1 MSGRYDIAVIG
12 GGIHGVGVAQAAAAA
27 GYSVLLIE
35 RRALAAGTSSH
46 SSKLIHGGLRYLESG
61 QFGLVRESLRERDI
75 LLRIAPDLVR
85 LVAFHIPIYADTSR
99 RPWTIRAGLSLY
111 ALLGG
116 LKNSARFQ
124 SLPRAQWD
132 RLDGLDTRRL
142 QHVFRYRDGQT
153 DDAALTRAVWNS
165 AQALGAELVCP
176 ATFLGAERTADG
188 FQVRY
193 VAAGREAA
201 CRAVALV
208 NAAGPWAH
216 EVLASIT
223 PQPAMP
229 AVELVQG
236 THAVFPGVLE
246 HGIYYVEAPR
256 DRRAVLVMP
265 WQGNILVGTTE
276 RSYRG
281 DPDAVQATPAEI
293 DYLSET
299 FRHYFPWRPAE
310 VSASFCGLRVLP
322 AAGRPIFKRSRETLL
337 SADAATP
344 ALVTV
349 VGGKLAGYRV
359 TAARVVNMLKP
370 ALPDRAARADTARL
384 GLHAR

>member
-1 MSGRYDIAVIG
+1 VNGQYDVVVIG

-27 GYSVLLIE
+27 SYSVLLIE
-35 RRALAAGTSSH
+35 RSALAAGTSSR

-85 LVAFHIPIYADTSR
+85 LVAFHIPIYPGTSR

-116 LKNSARFQ
+116 LIESTRFQ
-124 SLPRAQWD
+124 SLPRTQWG

-142 QHVFRYRDGQT
+142 QHVFRYWDGQT
-153 DDAALTRAVWNS
+153 DDAALTRAVWRS
-165 AQALGAELVCP
+165 AEALGAELVCP
-176 ATFLGAERTADG
+176 ATFLGAERIAEG

-193 VAAGREAA
+193 VVAGREAA
-201 CRAVALV
+201 CHAAALV

-216 EVLASIT
+216 EVSAGIT
-223 PQPAMP
+223 PPTAMP

-236 THAVFPGVLE
+236 THVLLPGVIE
-246 HGIYYVEAPR
+246 HGIYFVEAPR

-281 DPDAVQATPAEI
+281 DPDAALATPAEI
-293 DYLSET
+293 DYLRET
-299 FRHYFPWRPAE
+299 FSHYFPGRAAD

-322 AAGRPIFKRSRETLL
+322 EATQSIFHRSRETLL
-337 SADAATP
+337 STDAAAP
-344 ALVTV
+344 SLVTV
-349 VGGKLAGYRV
+349 VGGKLSGYRV
-359 TAARVVNMLKP
+359 TAARVVQLLKP
-370 ALPDRAARADTARL
+370 ALSARAVRADTARL
-384 GLHAR
+384 MLNG